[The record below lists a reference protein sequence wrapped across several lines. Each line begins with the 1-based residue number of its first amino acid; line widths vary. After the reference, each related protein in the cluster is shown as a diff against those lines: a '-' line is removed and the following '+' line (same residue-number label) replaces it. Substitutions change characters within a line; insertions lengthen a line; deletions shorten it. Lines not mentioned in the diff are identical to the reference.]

1 MKKMKRILSVLFAVL
16 MVATLLTA
24 CGAPGDD
31 TESSP
36 SGTTDSDTPSG
47 ESTPSSDGADADGT
61 AGYLSDDFDH
71 FSRDRL
77 KIAYIC
83 NKLDWMWNAAISGY
97 LEDLGETLN
106 YDYTAYAANYDY
118 DAYMNQIEILSS
130 QGYTGFVAGIDD
142 ALALRTYE
150 VCTELGVAFIA
161 ESTPFIDENG
171 ADYWTSV
178 IQDQYNNGAECVKW
192 LAENYKTYWGDIDT
206 SKLGLLVLDF
216 SSVSG
221 IHEREP
227 GCKDQFESYF
237 PEAMDNY
244 IVGDLVSIEG
254 GFSAQGG
261 NTLTG
266 TMLAT
271 HPEIEH
277 WFIVGLVDD
286 WALGA
291 TRAVE
296 SMGME
301 DNVLVTS
308 VQADAFLGEMEN
320 GYTGDVYVSA
330 CAVSSAEFAIN
341 MASNLVTILE
351 GRATAETIWPEWK
364 AEGSDYACMKI
375 KGTMITK
382 DTYQEFV
389 DTHQL
394 DYMVAQAQN
403 G

>member
-1 MKKMKRILSVLFAVL
+1 MKNLKRVLSMLFAVL
-16 MVATLLTA
+16 MLATLLAA
-24 CGAPGDD
+24 CASNDD
-31 TESSP
+31 SASSP
-36 SGTTDSDTPSG
+36 STAAEPASTNDTS
-47 ESTPSSDGADADGT
+47 SSDLDSVEGT
-61 AGYLSDDFDH
+61 IGYLSDNYDH
-71 FSRDRL
+71 FSRDKL

-83 NKLDWMWNAAISGY
+83 NKLDWAWNAAISDY
-97 LEDLGETLN
+97 LEELGEVLN
-106 YDYTAYAANYDY
+106 YEYTSYAANYDY
-118 DAYMNQIEILSS
+118 DSYMNQIEILAT
-130 QGYTGFVAGIDD
+130 QGYGGFVVGIDD
-142 ALALRTYE
+142 ALAVRTYE

-161 ESTPFIDENG
+161 ESTAFVDEDGNN
-171 ADYWTSV
+171 YWTSV
-178 IQDQYNNGAECVKW
+178 IQDQYYNGAQCVEW

-227 GCKDQFESYF
+227 GCKDTFESYF

-261 NTLTG
+261 NTMTA
-266 TMLAT
+266 TTLAT
-271 HPEIEH
+271 HPEIEY
-277 WFIVGLVDD
+277 WFVVGLVDD

-296 SMGME
+296 SMSME
-301 DNVLVTS
+301 DNVLAAS
-308 VQADAFLGEMEN
+308 VQADAFLSEMQN
-320 GYTGDVYVSA
+320 GYTGSVYVSA
-330 CAVSSAEFAIN
+330 CAVSSAEFAVN
-341 MASNLVTILE
+341 MASNIIAIME
-351 GRATAETIWPEWK
+351 GRATAETIWPEWLD
-364 AEGSDYACMKI
+364 EGSEYACMKI
-375 KGTMITK
+375 KGTMITS

-394 DYMVAQAQN
+394 DYMVTQAQN